1 MRSFHFAAIALAAF
15 GLSGCM
21 MSDPPSRGGLGA
33 PSLMTQEASGY
44 NVTAVNVLVP
54 RNLVVSEDNSF
65 KPAAD
70 IVWHGEALGNRY
82 AQVEKLMRDGINVG
96 AGFYRAGSDSAGSD
110 SAGRTVVID
119 VQVVRFHALTQK
131 TRASFGG
138 KHELIYAF
146 ILRDAA
152 TGEVLRLVPRVNATV
167 RAAGGAAAQAEDAI
181 GRTQAV
187 VIREAIAASIQKE
200 LGRGAGGVGGLLA
213 TVARAVQSPSH
224 APLN

>member
-21 MSDPPSRGGLGA
+21 MSDPPSRGGLSA

-96 AGFYRAGSDSAGSD
+96 AGFYRAGSHR
-110 SAGRTVVID
+110 AGRPVVID

-167 RAAGGAAAQAEDAI
+167 RAAGGAAAQAEDAV

-213 TVARAVQSPSH
+213 SVARAVQSPSH